1 MLQKYSH
8 YFALPLAS
16 RDLSAAAATSQI
28 AGLALAAVGGFIEFW
43 WGILFA
49 IINWIIMGIS
59 AVKISPISLISSSI
73 EAEIANE
80 EVLSFL
86 EAKRSQRRK
95 EQSRNQS
102 E

>member
-1 MLQKYSH
+1 M
-8 YFALPLAS
+8 
-16 RDLSAAAATSQI
+16 
-28 AGLALAAVGGFIEFW
+28 
-43 WGILFA
+43 FA